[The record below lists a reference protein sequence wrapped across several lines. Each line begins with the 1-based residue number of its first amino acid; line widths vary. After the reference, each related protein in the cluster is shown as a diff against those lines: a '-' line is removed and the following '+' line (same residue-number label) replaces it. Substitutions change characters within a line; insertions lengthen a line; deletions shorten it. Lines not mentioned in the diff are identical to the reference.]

1 MVTLEMKEKENNRDY
16 SYLNPTSAK
25 VIALYGA
32 VGALLKE
39 GADASQLKVADIAA
53 RAGIGKGTTYDYF
66 KSREELIVKAM
77 LYQIAENLRAVWEK
91 VDAEENFQNK
101 VYTFL
106 DQIFNSSCKENC
118 LIRQL
123 LPLFSGGESMPV
135 RFREE
140 LKKCGPPISEMQKI
154 TDRLYESAVLEG
166 ICSGGLSVYYVRT
179 AFFNLLISYGIYRH
193 PGGCPE
199 EEMQMPSDEEEVKK
213 RLYENLIYM
222 LRSN

>member
-16 SYLNPTSAK
+16 SYLNPSSAK

-39 GADASQLKVADIAA
+39 GADASQLKVADIAS

-106 DQIFNSSCKENC
+106 DQIFNSSCEENY

-123 LPLFSGGESMPV
+123 LPLFSGGGNMPV

-140 LKKCGPPISEMQKI
+140 LKKCGPPIREMKKI
-154 TDRLYESAVLEG
+154 TDLLYESAVREG
-166 ICSGGLSVYYVRT
+166 LCRGALSEYYVRT
-179 AFFNLLISYGIYRH
+179 AFFNLLISYGICRH

-199 EEMQMPSDEEEVKK
+199 EEMPPEDELKK

-222 LRSN
+222 LR

>member
-1 MVTLEMKEKENNRDY
+1 MITLEMKEKENNRDY
-16 SYLNPTSAK
+16 SYLNPASAK

-39 GADASQLKVADIAA
+39 GADASQLKVADIAS

-106 DQIFNSSCKENC
+106 DQIFNSSCEENY

-123 LPLFSGGESMPV
+123 LPLFSGGGNMPV

-140 LKKCGPPISEMQKI
+140 LKKCGPPIREMRKI
-154 TDRLYESAVLEG
+154 TDLLYESAVREG
-166 ICSGGLSVYYVRT
+166 LCSGALSEYYVRT

-199 EEMQMPSDEEEVKK
+199 EEMPPDEEEVKK

-222 LRSN
+222 LR

>member
-1 MVTLEMKEKENNRDY
+1 MVTVEMKKEEINKDY

-32 VGALLKE
+32 VGALLEE

-66 KSREELIVKAM
+66 NSREELIVKAM

-91 VDAEENFQNK
+91 VDAEENFRNK

-118 LIRQL
+118 RILQL
-123 LPLFSGGESMPV
+123 LPLFSGGGSMPV

-154 TDRLYESAVLEG
+154 TDRLYESAVREG

>member
-1 MVTLEMKEKENNRDY
+1 MITVDMKKEEINKDF

-39 GADASQLKVADIAA
+39 GANASQLKVADIAA

-66 KSREELIVKAM
+66 NSREELIVKAM
-77 LYQIAENLRAVWEK
+77 LYQIAENLKDVWEK
-91 VDAEENFQNK
+91 VDAAESFQSK
-101 VYTFL
+101 VYIFL
-106 DQIFNSSCKENC
+106 DQIFNSSCRQNS

-123 LPLFSGGESMPV
+123 LPLFSGAGSMPV

-140 LKKCGPPISEMQKI
+140 LKKCGPPLREMQKI
-154 TDRLYESAVLEG
+154 TDLLYESAVREG
-166 ICSGGLSVYYVRT
+166 LCSGGLSAYYVRT

-199 EEMQMPSDEEEVKK
+199 EEIDMPSDDEEVKK
-213 RLYENLIYM
+213 RLYENLIFM
-222 LRSN
+222 LR

>member
-77 LYQIAENLRAVWEK
+77 LYQIAENLRAIWEK
-91 VDAEENFQNK
+91 VDTEENFQNK

-106 DQIFNSSCKENC
+106 DQVFNSSCEENC

-123 LPLFSGGESMPV
+123 LPVFSGGGNMPV

-140 LKKCGPPISEMQKI
+140 LKKCGSPIREMKKI
-154 TDRLYESAVLEG
+154 TDLLYKSAVREG
-166 ICSGGLSVYYVRT
+166 LCSGALSEYYVQT
-179 AFFNLLISYGIYRH
+179 AIFNLLISYGIYRH

-199 EEMQMPSDEEEVKK
+199 EEMPPDEEEVKK

-222 LRSN
+222 LR